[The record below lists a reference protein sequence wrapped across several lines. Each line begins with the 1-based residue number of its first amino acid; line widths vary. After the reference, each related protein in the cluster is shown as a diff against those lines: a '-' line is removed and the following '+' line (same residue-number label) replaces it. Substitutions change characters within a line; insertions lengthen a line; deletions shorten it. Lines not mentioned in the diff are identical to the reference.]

1 MLIQRSP
8 SRVLAGFTLLAWSA
22 FALASFP
29 SVNSAD
35 AQDPD
40 SFLDVVTYNIR
51 YANRGDGEDFWD
63 NRAQTVSR
71 FLAEFDVAGLQEVTA
86 GQLDFLGSELSEHGW
101 YGLGRDDGKRGGEHA
116 PIFYRKDRFD
126 VVDKGTFWLSS
137 TPETVGKAGWDAALP
152 RTCTWMLLK
161 DKQTGQT
168 WWFANTHFDHRGVR
182 AREESAKLVRRVA
195 LQQERDVPVVIMGDF
210 NCTPGS
216 DPYRALTSGSKL
228 ADAREVSVVDATGPN
243 STWNGFSEIVPGRVI
258 DHIFVSGPVV
268 VHKLNIL
275 DPKTESGRFGSDHLP
290 VHARVQAKTLDATE
304 R

>member
-1 MLIQRSP
+1 MQTQRS
-8 SRVLAGFTLLAWSA
+8 SFRFLTRFTFLAWSV
-22 FALASFP
+22 FAVAICSP
-29 SVNSAD
+29 GTSAV

-40 SFLDVVTYNIR
+40 SFIDVVTYNIR

-63 NRAQTVSR
+63 NRAETVSR

-86 GQLDFLGSELSEHGW
+86 GQLDLLSSELSDHGW

-126 VVDKGTFWLSS
+126 VVDTGTFWLSS
-137 TPETVGKAGWDAALP
+137 APETVGNVGWDAALP

-161 DKQTGQT
+161 DRKNGQT
-168 WWFANTHFDHRGVR
+168 WWFANTHFDHRGVQ

-195 LQQERDVPVVIMGDF
+195 LEQERHVPVVIMGDF
-210 NCTPGS
+210 NCTPQS
-216 DPYRALTSGSKL
+216 DPYRALTLESKL
-228 ADAREVSVVDATGPN
+228 ADAREVSVADVTGPD
-243 STWNGFSEIVPGRVI
+243 STWNGFSAIVPGRVI
-258 DHIFVSGPVV
+258 DHLFVSGPVV
-268 VHKLNIL
+268 VQKLNIL

-290 VHARVQAKTLDATE
+290 VHARVQAMTLDTTE